1 VKVGDLVRW
10 KSPGM
15 KPPFSVSRK
24 HAAARIKESY
34 GIVIG
39 HRGVFF
45 YILWMDG
52 TYNGNVE
59 WQMEVISESR

>member
-1 VKVGDLVRW
+1 
-10 KSPGM
+10 M